1 MGWHVHDT
9 SSEGDAGSE
18 SDTRERFGRRIAA
31 HRAKLGWTQQQL
43 AERLA
48 VSRVAVSHLESGVS
62 TPGERTVALLAGL
75 FKVAPHDLVADTDY
89 PSAKVDRLP
98 VVVTQ
103 HTEVELQMALFDND
117 VGWFD
122 AVPPVRAEVA
132 LDRWEVTFR
141 FLRDASHDM
150 AERSAID
157 TALRR
162 IGELRIE
169 LRDR

>member
-1 MGWHVHDT
+1 VHDT
-9 SSEGDAGSE
+9 TSEDEGF
-18 SDTRERFGRRIAA
+18 ERLGRRIAA

-48 VSRVAVSHLESGVS
+48 VSRVAVSHLEAGVS

-75 FKVAPHDLVADTDY
+75 FKVAPHDLVAGTDY
-89 PSAKVDRLP
+89 PTAKVDRLP
-98 VVVTQ
+98 LVVTQ

-122 AVPPVRAEVA
+122 AVPPARAEVT

-141 FLRDASHDM
+141 FLLDASHD
-150 AERSAID
+150 ATERSTID
-157 TALRR
+157 AALRR
-162 IGELRIE
+162 IGDLRRT
-169 LRDR
+169 LRGR